1 MMIQLPGLTADFDLS
16 PHNTF
21 GLPAHASFGTVLE
34 DEARIPELLDTAASS
49 ALPVRVFGGGS
60 NLVMRPRFKGIA
72 VLMALKG
79 RKIIGEESGGTLV
92 EIAAGENWDEIVGW
106 TVDQGLWGLENLSL
120 IPGTVGAAP
129 VQNIG
134 AYGIELADR
143 FHSLRA
149 YDTLERRFV
158 TFSAAECRFAYRQS
172 LFKQVPGRYLITS
185 VCLRLPQPW
194 APVLTYSGIDH
205 LPSNAEAPEIRAQV
219 IAVRQAKL
227 PDWRVQGNVG
237 SFFHNPIVPAGIA
250 DAIEGVPRYPQPDG
264 SVKISAAW
272 LIERAGFKGHRLG
285 GAGVSER
292 HALVL
297 VNHGGATFED
307 VQQLSGLIRSG
318 VHAQFGV
325 ALVQEPETM

>member
-1 MMIQLPGLTADFDLS
+1 MTIQLPGLTADFDLS

-21 GLPAHASFGTVLE
+21 GLPVRASFGTVLM
-34 DEARIPELLDTAASS
+34 DEAQIPDLLDTAASS
-49 ALPVRVFGGGS
+49 ALPFRVLGGGS
-60 NLVMRPRFKGIA
+60 NLVMRPRFDGIA

-79 RKIIGEESGGTLV
+79 RRIIGEDSHDALV
-92 EIAAGENWDEIVGW
+92 EIAAGETWDEIVGW

-134 AYGIELADR
+134 AYGIELSDR

-149 YDTLERRFV
+149 YDTVERRFV
-158 TFSAAECRFAYRQS
+158 TFSVADCRFAYRQS
-172 LFKQVPGRYLITS
+172 VFKQQPGRYLITS
-185 VCLRLPQPW
+185 VCLRLPRPW

-205 LPSNAEAPEIRAQV
+205 LPSGTGAPEIRAQV
-219 IAVRQAKL
+219 IAIRQAKL
-227 PDWRVQGNVG
+227 PDWQIQGNVG
-237 SFFHNPIVPAGIA
+237 SFFHNPIVPHDVAA
-250 DAIEGVPRYPQPDG
+250 AIEGVPRYPQPDG
-264 SVKISAAW
+264 SVKLSAAW
-272 LIERAGFKGHRLG
+272 LIERAGLKGHRVG

-297 VNHGGATFED
+297 VNHGGATFDD

-318 VHAQFGV
+318 VQAQFGV
-325 ALVQEPETM
+325 TLVQEPETM